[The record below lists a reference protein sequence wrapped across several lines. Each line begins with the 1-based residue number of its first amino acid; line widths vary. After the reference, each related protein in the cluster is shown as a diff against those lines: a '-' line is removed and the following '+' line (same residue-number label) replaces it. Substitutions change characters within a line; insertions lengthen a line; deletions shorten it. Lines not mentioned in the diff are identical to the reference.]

1 MFTFKRIKRKPKLSI
16 APLLD
21 MIFILLIFFVVSTT
35 FSKLP
40 GVFID
45 RPDANVSDKLPP
57 NNLLIGI
64 TKDGDYYINK
74 KPYTKET
81 LKEKIELKRKQ
92 FPRLSVVILADE
104 NSLIKYSIT
113 AMDICKQVGVEQ
125 IAIAEEIIK

>member
-1 MFTFKRIKRKPKLSI
+1 MFNYQRPKRKAKLSI

-40 GVFID
+40 GININ
-45 RPDANVSDKLPP
+45 RPDATITDKLPP

-64 TKDGDYYINK
+64 SKKGEFYVNKRKLTKD
-74 KPYTKET
+74 
-81 LKEKIELKRKQ
+81 ELQTVVQIKTQ
-92 FPRLSVVILADE
+92 SIPHLSVVIMSDE
-104 NSLIKYSIT
+104 DASIKY
-113 AMDICKQVGVEQ
+113 AVQVMDICKQEGVEN